1 MSELATR
8 RALVAAAEIVVKA
21 KSARTK
27 AMPESAGRVARLG
40 GRAFD
45 DMAAD
50 LLEVQQRA
58 VPDRHLGLGDRFDRG
73 GDPGVR
79 VGHVGGYREPHL
91 RDAVALRRGERSRR
105 NQLDRRAG
113 PLVVA
118 GGGAA
123 GGGPPA
129 PSRR

>member
-8 RALVAAAEIVVKA
+8 SALVKAMAIVVKA
-21 KSARTK
+21 NSASTK

-58 VPDRHLGLGDRFDRG
+58 VPGRHLGLGARCDRG
-73 GDPGVR
+73 GDQGGR
-79 VGHVGGYREPHL
+79 VAPVGGHREPPL
-91 RDAVALRRGERSRR
+91 
-105 NQLDRRAG
+105 LDG
-113 PLVVA
+113 V
-118 GGGAA
+118 
-123 GGGPPA
+123 A
-129 PSRR
+129 PSP

>member
-8 RALVAAAEIVVKA
+8 SALVKAMAIVVRA
-21 KSARTK
+21 NSASTK

-40 GRAFD
+40 GRAFG

-58 VPDRHLGLGDRFDRG
+58 VPDRHLGLGDRLDRG

-79 VGHVGGYREPHL
+79 VGYVGGHREPHL

-105 NQLDRRAG
+105 DQLDRRVAAVEVAEG
-113 PLVVA
+113 QPA
-118 GGGAA
+118 GGDRA
-123 GGGPPA
+123 
-129 PSRR
+129 